1 LASAGIQPTPG
12 NVYLAHFLGAGG
24 ARNVLSADPNTPLSQ
39 VVSADA
45 IKANP
50 EVLAIRNKT
59 VGDLQNW
66 ANSKFGNEPGL
77 AASMTA
83 SNARLG
89 GAPAGFVPAGGA
101 PMSPGAP
108 TVNNA
113 LMANMMAG
121 QAAPANMLAAPAP
134 PQLAAPAAMP
144 VAQTTAPVLP
154 PATTIEELNARAAAA
169 KLTEKG
175 AEERQKI
182 QINKDASDAEK
193 VVIREG
199 FDKVW
204 ANMISQ
210 FKKLGADQMLIV
222 PGETSLGNR
231 AKAIGSTLSPTLTT
245 LVAPER
251 ATPVTTLSNL
261 RQTML
266 SALMGAT
273 GLTAQ
278 NLNSNKE
285 MSTYLDSLSNPGQ
298 TVDSIVDTLNN
309 LSERFGTGK
318 KITVKDLTGGKAQN
332 PQADTASAR
341 QRSGGAAPAA
351 ASVGNAPPTKA
362 PAGVSQDEWDVMTP
376 QERALF

>member
-1 LASAGIQPTPG
+1 
-12 NVYLAHFLGAGG
+12 
-24 ARNVLSADPNTPLSQ
+24 
-39 VVSADA
+39 
-45 IKANP
+45 
-50 EVLAIRNKT
+50 
-59 VGDLQNW
+59 
-66 ANSKFGNEPGL
+66 
-77 AASMTA
+77 
-83 SNARLG
+83 
-89 GAPAGFVPAGGA
+89 
-101 PMSPGAP
+101 
-108 TVNNA
+108 
-113 LMANMMAG
+113 
-121 QAAPANMLAAPAP
+121 
-134 PQLAAPAAMP
+134 
-144 VAQTTAPVLP
+144 
-154 PATTIEELNARAAAA
+154 
-169 KLTEKG
+169 
-175 AEERQKI
+175 
-182 QINKDASDAEK
+182 
-193 VVIREG
+193 
-199 FDKVW
+199 
-204 ANMISQ
+204 MISQ

-309 LSERFGTGK
+309 LSERFGTGQ
-318 KITVKDLTGGKAQN
+318 KITVKDLTGGKVQN

-341 QRSGGAAPAA
+341 QRSGGAPPTAA
-351 ASVGNAPPTKA
+351 APVGNAPPTKA
-362 PAGVSQDEWDVMTP
+362 PAGVSQDEWNVMTP